1 MGLFFSAR
9 SWRAPLQLIDCWLP
23 EPGSATRAG
32 RSGAGDHRV
41 LPPHAQA
48 GQPSATVQRFAR
60 AGWLGRP
67 AANAPR
73 LDDPTDPHG
82 GPALADRPAG
92 AARSAPRPAS
102 HRRAGARVVLSGRMD
117 QVCAELE
124 RLAAQEEA
132 LQRAA

>member
-23 EPGSATRAG
+23 EPGSAS
-32 RSGAGDHRV
+32 RSRQHRDRSTAM
-41 LPPHAQA
+41 HSETGQA
-48 GQPSATVQRFAR
+48 SATVQRFAR

-73 LDDPTDPHG
+73 LDDPTDPRG
-82 GPALADRPAG
+82 GPASARHASGAVHTPQRPA
-92 AARSAPRPAS
+92 ARRN
-102 HRRAGARVVLSGRMD
+102 AGARVVLSGRMD

>member
-23 EPGSATRAG
+23 EPTSSAHDRAG
-32 RSGAGDHRV
+32 HSPRALDAV
-41 LPPHAQA
+41 PAPPTRPASLA
-48 GQPSATVQRFAR
+48 VQRFAR

-73 LDDPTDPHG
+73 LDDPTDP
-82 GPALADRPAG
+82 AG
-92 AARSAPRPAS
+92 AACGAAGPE
-102 HRRAGARVVLSGRMD
+102 RRAGRSGTAGSRRSGARVVLSGRMD